1 LQGNQY
7 SVKVFEVSIEDEEE
21 FISFFDFNH
30 ILFTNRLIVLHGEIS
45 DNIREYLNSKSL
57 CFLENID
64 LPKKSARNIV
74 LESGIT
80 NTDKKTKEEIEK
92 KVTEEFDNKL
102 NETKQ
107 DFEEQKAV
115 LAQENKMLEA
125 KLLKLLERLKNNL
138 TVLDHMIRSGQ
149 ELNID
154 GDLLLL
160 GRVNSGA
167 TINIEGSLIVTQ
179 VIEGAIRC
187 NGNFM
192 MISSSPKANIVF
204 NNIEVNS
211 EQLKDGLNRV
221 ELKDGEIIITPILEK
236 EINWVQL

>member
-1 LQGNQY
+1 MQGNQY

-30 ILFTNRLIVLHGEIS
+30 TLFTNRLIVLHGEIS

-57 CFLENID
+57 CFLENVD
-64 LPKKSARNIV
+64 LPKKSTRKIV
-74 LESGIT
+74 LESGT
-80 NTDKKTKEEIEK
+80 TDIDEKTKEEIEK
-92 KVTEEFDNKL
+92 KATEEFDNKL

-115 LAQENKMLEA
+115 LAQENKILET
-125 KLLKLLERLKNNL
+125 KHLKLLERLKNNL

-149 ELNID
+149 ELNIE

-160 GRVNSGA
+160 GRLNSGA
-167 TINIEGSLIVTQ
+167 TINIEGNLIITQ
-179 VIEGAIRC
+179 VVEGAIRC

-192 MISSSPKANIVF
+192 MLASSPKANIVF
-204 NNIEVNS
+204 NDIEVDS
-211 EQLKDGLNRV
+211 ERLKNGLNRV
-221 ELKDGEIIITPILEK
+221 ELKDEKIIITPILEK